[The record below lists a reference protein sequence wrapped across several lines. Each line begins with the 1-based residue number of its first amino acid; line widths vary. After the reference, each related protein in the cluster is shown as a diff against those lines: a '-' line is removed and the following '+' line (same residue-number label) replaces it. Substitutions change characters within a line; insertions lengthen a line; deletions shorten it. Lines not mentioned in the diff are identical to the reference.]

1 MQQRVLVLGA
11 DNFIGRRVVVQLDA
25 TDWARPSPGDAAAGE
40 AALDRAL
47 DGIDAVVN
55 CFIGKAA
62 EISEGARALFA
73 AAARSAGK
81 PRVVHLSSMSVYGD
95 VRGLIDE
102 TAPLR
107 TELGAYAGAKVA
119 AEGFAAGYANSVIL
133 RPGCEYGPECPQWSV
148 RIADWLNARR
158 LGDLGAQGDGYCN
171 LLHVDDLV
179 AAILACLKQ
188 PQLAAAVFNLS
199 APNPPTWNEYLIRY
213 GRALRAV
220 PIRRI
225 SQRRLKIETR
235 LLAPPLKMLELALGA
250 ATLGAHRVPP
260 AMPPS
265 LLRLMRQE
273 IKLDATR
280 AERALGLRWTPLQS
294 GLDRTAEWY
303 LHERRG
309 LVR

>member
-11 DNFIGRRVVVQLDA
+11 DNFIGRRVVVQLGS
-25 TDWARPSPGDAAAGE
+25 TDWAKPIAGVAAAGE
-40 AALDRAL
+40 AALD
-47 DGIDAVVN
+47 GVDAVIN
-55 CFIGKAA
+55 CFTGKAS
-62 EISEGARALFA
+62 EISEGARTLFG

-95 VRGLIDE
+95 VSGLVDE

-107 TELGAYAGAKVA
+107 TELGAYAEAKVA

-148 RIADWLNARR
+148 RIADWLTARR
-158 LGDLGAQGDGYCN
+158 LGDLGAAGDGYCN

-179 AAILACLKQ
+179 AAILSCLKL
-188 PQLAAAVFNLS
+188 PPLAAAVFNLS

-213 GRALRAV
+213 GRALKAV
-220 PIRRI
+220 PIRKI

-235 LLAPPLKMLELALGA
+235 LLAPPLKVLEIALGA
-250 ATLGAHRVPP
+250 AGLGAHVPP
-260 AMPPS
+260 ALPPS

-273 IKLDATR
+273 IKLDVTR
-280 AERALGLRWTPLQS
+280 AEQVLGLRWTPLQA
-294 GLDRTAEWY
+294 GLEKTAEWY
-303 LHERRG
+303 LHERRRH
-309 LVR
+309 VR